1 MSCNSVAIAG
11 LFLIKR
17 GKAVKAKARRMLK
30 KEKKGSKKI
39 IMTIIVVII
48 LLLIIGAVI
57 FFMHKNFNKP
67 EEKTDLLEDKEVFGM
82 ELKNITIEKQGEVY
96 VFKAQ
101 IENTLNEKFEKQPV
115 QIIFSDEK
123 NQKVLKYQYVILDLE
138 KGETQNIEIK
148 TSEPLN
154 EFYTFEIKKV
164 V

>member
-57 FFMHKNFNKP
+57 FFMNKNFNKP
-67 EEKTDLLEDKEVFGM
+67 EEK
-82 ELKNITIEKQGEVY
+82 N
-96 VFKAQ
+96 
-101 IENTLNEKFEKQPV
+101 
-115 QIIFSDEK
+115 
-123 NQKVLKYQYVILDLE
+123 
-138 KGETQNIEIK
+138 
-148 TSEPLN
+148 
-154 EFYTFEIKKV
+154 
-164 V
+164 

>member
-57 FFMHKNFNKP
+57 FLMNKNFNKP
-67 EEKTDLLEDKEVFGM
+67 EEKTDLLENKEVFGM

>member
-1 MSCNSVAIAG
+1 MSCNSSAIAG

-17 GKAVKAKARRMLK
+17 GKAVKAKAKRMLK

-39 IMTIIVVII
+39 IMVIMIII

-57 FFMHKNFNKP
+57 FLMNKNFNKP
-67 EEKTDLLEDKEVFGM
+67 EEKTDLLENKEVFGM

>member
-57 FFMHKNFNKP
+57 FFMNKNFNKP
-67 EEKTDLLEDKEVFGM
+67 EEKTDLLENKEVFGM